1 MGYLF
6 WWLLILSIVFI
17 ILIFVALNNSKAGKK
32 ELKEAKLALYEGIKD
47 LRLTREE
54 RKKIWKEIK
63 DIPFADGLKDFIKKI
78 ASSGA
83 KGR

>member
-54 RKKIWKEIK
+54 RERIWKEIK
-63 DIPFADGLKDFIKKI
+63 DIPFADALKDFIKKI